1 MEPEL
6 NPSERDNSSS
16 KAMAEAMV
24 WVSRITA
31 IGLEMAL
38 PALIGRWMDERYQ
51 TSFWFPIGVVAGPIL
66 GFWHL
71 LVITGVIGK
80 EQDNGHWPDD
90 G

>member
-1 MEPEL
+1 MDPEL
-6 NPSERDNSSS
+6 NSSEHDNTSS

-38 PALIGRWMDERYQ
+38 PALIGRWLDEQYE
-51 TSFWFPIGVVAGPIL
+51 TNFWFPVGVIAGPVL

-71 LVITGVIGK
+71 LVITGVVGSK
-80 EQDNGHWPDD
+80 QDNDQGPTSD
-90 G
+90 